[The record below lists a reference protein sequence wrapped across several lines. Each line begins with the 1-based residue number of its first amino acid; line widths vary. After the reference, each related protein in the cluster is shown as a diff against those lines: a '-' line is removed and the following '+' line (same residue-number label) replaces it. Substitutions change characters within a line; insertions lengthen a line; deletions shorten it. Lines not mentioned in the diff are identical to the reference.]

1 MTNKGTD
8 FKMESDARV
17 RGAGEVE
24 APWVQTRSVEG
35 RSLPILQ
42 SECELISNAR
52 KKVQLQFDYLEQM
65 EGALIDMVGDAEPEE
80 DEDFDN
86 RSEEPDLERR
96 GSAQPSAS
104 LELSQR
110 RSSRASVGSVY
121 STTSLKVQA
130 DCSDVN

>member
-8 FKMESDARV
+8 FKDGKRRSSKGRRGSRSAMGTDAISGGSIIADPAERM
-17 RGAGEVE
+17 R
-24 APWVQTRSVEG
+24 
-35 RSLPILQ
+35 
-42 SECELISNAR
+42 ELISNAR

-121 STTSLKVQA
+121 STTSSKYGPTA
-130 DCSDVN
+130 AT